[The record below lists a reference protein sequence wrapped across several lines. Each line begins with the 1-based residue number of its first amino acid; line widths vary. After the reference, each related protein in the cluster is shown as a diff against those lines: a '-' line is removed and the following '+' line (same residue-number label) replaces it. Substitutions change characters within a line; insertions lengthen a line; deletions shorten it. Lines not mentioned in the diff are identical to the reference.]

1 MSSYL
6 AQSVPQTGLPS
17 KYIKLYLCIGRVC
30 AQPEIEAGQLCWS
43 MWNHTLMCI
52 PNLSSSQH
60 SPSLNRIAARSLQ
73 LAKINK
79 HSCMAESFPLLWDL
93 SMHTFKCCKGP
104 TSRYH
109 SAILSMVLEFTLL
122 SSRRK
127 RLTHAVAGIQST
139 VLLTLFY
146 PCTHSDIKKPLPT
159 MFSDC

>member
-6 AQSVPQTGLPS
+6 APGLPS
-17 KYIKLYLCIGRVC
+17 NYTKLCLCRGRVC
-30 AQPEIEAGQLCWS
+30 AQPEMEAGQLCWS
-43 MWNHTLMCI
+43 MWNHTLICI

-60 SPSLNRIAARSLQ
+60 SPSLKKIAARSLQ

-93 SMHTFKCCKGP
+93 SMHSFKCCKGP

-109 SAILSMVLEFTLL
+109 SAISSMVLEFTLL

-127 RLTHAVAGIQST
+127 DWLMLLQVSNLQHYLPSSIPVPI
-139 VLLTLFY
+139 LTLKSPY
-146 PCTHSDIKKPLPT
+146 PPCFPT
-159 MFSDC
+159 AKSQEH